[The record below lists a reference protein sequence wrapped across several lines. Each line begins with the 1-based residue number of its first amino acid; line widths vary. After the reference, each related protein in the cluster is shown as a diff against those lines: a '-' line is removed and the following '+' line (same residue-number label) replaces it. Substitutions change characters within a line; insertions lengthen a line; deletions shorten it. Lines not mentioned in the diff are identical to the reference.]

1 MSIAFTRESSYAA
14 LWRVFFSWGSELRTH
29 KHTISNV
36 VGTVASVVACLE
48 WPMLVIASCT
58 LRARIVNYGVL
69 CRFFVP
75 LNLVSVGVCIGWL
88 HGFLFGQH
96 QKIRLHNAY
105 THTHICT
112 CIFLWLVTSE
122 FNVCTRKPVLA
133 AKQRSEETRRFAG
146 ALNFKCSCTT
156 VMVVQWGNSTAVMSS
171 RRTKFSAPSK
181 YCLVWTVSV
190 RRRLTMHIYL
200 YVQTCIFWV
209 INVLPLARLS
219 SYFPII
225 PPHLSFWAH
234 GARGCLGRSCHIYP
248 VRRFLHH
255 ISQHWRWHT
264 GYIRLWRMLCFGGLG
279 WSCHSAH
286 DRKSSRGAYET
297 LPLCWNADPRHS
309 SRSAAFANK
318 AKVSVDK
325 CSRQYSDMAKAVTSA
340 RLVIIEKKAT
350 NMVR

>member
-1 MSIAFTRESSYAA
+1 MSFGCH
-14 LWRVFFSWGSELRTH
+14 VF
-29 KHTISNV
+29 
-36 VGTVASVVACLE
+36 VVAPNDE
-48 WPMLVIASCT
+48 HRVHSWVILCSSLTRFFLLRFRIAHTQTHHKQRCRRSSIGRCMSRMTDVGDRVMHIARTYRQLWCFVSLLCASEPCECGCVHWLAT
-58 LRARIVNYGVL
+58 
-69 CRFFVP
+69 RFFVWTTSKNP
-75 LNLVSVGVCIGWL
+75 APHRI
-88 HGFLFGQH
+88 H
-96 QKIRLHNAY
+96 
-105 THTHICT
+105 THTHMHMH
-112 CIFLWLVTSE
+112 FLWLVTSE

-133 AKQRSEETRRFAG
+133 AKQRSEETRRLAG

-156 VMVVQWGNSTAVMSS
+156 VIVVQWGNSTAVMSS

-225 PPHLSFWAH
+225 PPHLSFWAP
-234 GARGCLGRSCHIYP
+234 GARGCLGRSCHIFP

-264 GYIRLWRMLCFGGLG
+264 GYIRLWRMLCFGELG

-309 SRSAAFANK
+309 SRS
-318 AKVSVDK
+318 
-325 CSRQYSDMAKAVTSA
+325 
-340 RLVIIEKKAT
+340 
-350 NMVR
+350 VRPSTWGDVRE